1 MDYIRALRGYN
12 QNIKEEEEMNE
23 NMTSNFLEVEEK
35 LMKQSRKWGMDT
47 ELIRKQAIE
56 SNNEII
62 KELEGYETSNK
73 QVALELT
80 VRIVDLKQQNEM
92 LNEPMEPVDQEV
104 QECWQSFWRDI
115 LVKNGQLNIS
125 QIKKELFDY
134 KYVRDQASL
143 VYSELSGL
151 SKVLYPAQSVI
162 NKAREQ
168 QKELERGMYLD
179 DIRAMAD
186 KSGKVNLSD
195 LEKYFNK

>member
-1 MDYIRALRGYN
+1 M
-12 QNIKEEEEMNE
+12 KEEEEMNE

-35 LMKQSRKWGMDT
+35 LMSQSRKWGMDT

-56 SNNEII
+56 ANNEII
-62 KELEGYETSNK
+62 KELEEYETSNK

-80 VRIVDLKQQNEM
+80 VRIIDLKQQNEM
-92 LNEPMEPVDQEV
+92 LKEPMEPVDHEV
-104 QECWQSFWRDI
+104 QECWESFWRKI
-115 LVKNGQLNIS
+115 LVKNGQLDIG
-125 QIKKELFDY
+125 QVKKELFDY

-151 SKVLYPAQSVI
+151 SKVFYPAQSVI
-162 NKAREQ
+162 NRAREQ
-168 QKELERGMYLD
+168 QKELEVEMYLD

-195 LEKYFNK
+195 LEQYFNK

>member
-1 MDYIRALRGYN
+1 
-12 QNIKEEEEMNE
+12 MNE

-104 QECWQSFWRDI
+104 QECWQSFW
-115 LVKNGQLNIS
+115 
-125 QIKKELFDY
+125 
-134 KYVRDQASL
+134 
-143 VYSELSGL
+143 
-151 SKVLYPAQSVI
+151 
-162 NKAREQ
+162 
-168 QKELERGMYLD
+168 
-179 DIRAMAD
+179 
-186 KSGKVNLSD
+186 
-195 LEKYFNK
+195 